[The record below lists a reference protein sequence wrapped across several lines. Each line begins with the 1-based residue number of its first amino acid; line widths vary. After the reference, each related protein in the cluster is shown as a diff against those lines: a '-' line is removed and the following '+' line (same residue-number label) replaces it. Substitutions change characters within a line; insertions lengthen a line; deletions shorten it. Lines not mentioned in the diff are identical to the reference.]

1 MGLEPT
7 RTYCPTDFLTTLCY
21 HSQNFP
27 YPTHAYM
34 LSTTIFVTAAFYIS
48 GRCCLRFVG
57 FNSMFVL
64 LWSGLSLY
72 HIRNVATQ
80 EPYYT
85 TTQTHLQLHC
95 GLAQCLRVLIIISN
109 LGITRSVSTRILE
122 YPSCNL
128 MHHTFYSNRRYL
140 SYPFHP
146 YETSLIPIFARH
158 SPYTLLISVGTL

>member
-7 RTYCPTDFLTTLCY
+7 RTYCPTDFLATLCF

-64 LWSGLSLY
+64 LQSGLSLY

-80 EPYYT
+80 ESNFDMSPF
-85 TTQTHLQLHC
+85 QLTVN
-95 GLAQCLRVLIIISN
+95 VLSIILHSIPISN
-109 LGITRSVSTRILE
+109 LGITRSVSTRLLE

-140 SYPFHP
+140 SYPFQP
-146 YETSLIPIFARH
+146 YETSLIPIFARY
-158 SPYTLLISVGTL
+158 SPYTLLISVGTF